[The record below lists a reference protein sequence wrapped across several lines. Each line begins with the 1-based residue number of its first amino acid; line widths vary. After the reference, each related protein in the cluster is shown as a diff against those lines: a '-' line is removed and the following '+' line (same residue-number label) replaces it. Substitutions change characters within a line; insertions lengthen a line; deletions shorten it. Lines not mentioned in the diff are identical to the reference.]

1 MIGMAILKP
10 VVGLAGWTMVMW
22 FWLYFTRIPALKAA
36 KVDADALVRT
46 PGATLDAVLPPSVQW
61 VAHNYNHLH
70 ESPTVFYAVALV
82 LAVVGQGEGLAA
94 QVGWAYLL
102 LRVIHS
108 LVQAL
113 GNKVILRFTIFALS
127 SFALMTLVA
136 LAAVAVFR
144 A

>member
-1 MIGMAILKP
+1 
-10 VVGLAGWTMVMW
+10 
-22 FWLYFTRIPALKAA
+22 
-36 KVDADALVRT
+36 
-46 PGATLDAVLPPSVQW
+46 
-61 VAHNYNHLH
+61 
-70 ESPTVFYAVALV
+70 
-82 LAVVGQGEGLAA
+82 VVGQGEGLAA